1 MSQIKPIAH
10 TEKEQNYNLRGIL
23 PSRCI
28 TDCFPKG
35 RLEQTRTNVEIVWP
49 VKSKYE
55 LGFKNNLYSCL

>member
-1 MSQIKPIAH
+1 MSQIKPIANA
-10 TEKEQNYNLRGIL
+10 EKEQNYNLRGIL

-49 VKSKYE
+49 VKSQ
-55 LGFKNNLYSCL
+55 